1 MQEPR
6 THTFSGQRVKC
17 QLLSSQTVTAG
28 KRLSLSELWV
38 LRNHTIT
45 AYFLGLLERVM

>member
-1 MQEPR
+1 M
-6 THTFSGQRVKC
+6 SAS
-17 QLLSSQTVTAG
+17 LLTNCVTAG

-38 LRNHTIT
+38 LRTHTIT